1 MSYIIRAIVNPTVKY
16 SVLSDERGN
25 YGSKVTAE
33 AVFQKADEANANGHR
48 FPRSILSR
56 AVNEIQKEVES
67 NHFLG
72 ELDHPDNINDIN
84 RIGTVCLK
92 SVSHVITKLTMDGD
106 YVIGQFKTLDTPNG
120 IILASLLRD
129 SIKIGVSIRA
139 ITDQDISYG
148 GEHVDTIN
156 DFNFISY
163 DAVHSPA
170 YPDAYI
176 KGIMSSVFRIAEN
189 EGIITQQTPNIITPN
204 SQNNI
209 LGSINSVSDFKSIL
223 SDAITDA
230 LKKLH
235 NKK

>member
-1 MSYIIRAIVNPTVKY
+1 MSYIIRALVNPIAKY
-16 SVLSDERGN
+16 SILSDERGN

-106 YVIGQFKTLDTPNG
+106 YVVGQFKTLDTPNG
-120 IILASLLRD
+120 VILASLLRD
-129 SIKIGVSIRA
+129 AIKIGVSIRA
-139 ITDQDISYG
+139 ITEQDISYG

-176 KGIMSSVFRIAEN
+176 KGIMSSVFRIAES
-189 EGIITQQTPNIITPN
+189 EGIIAAQKPDIITPKN
-204 SQNNI
+204 QDNI
-209 LGSINSVSDFKSIL
+209 FGTVSNISDFKSIL

-230 LKKLH
+230 LKKVH